1 MIGVRMEKELRA
13 LRIDRQFKDLIR
25 PLYKKEYYQL
35 EENIIAEG
43 CRDPIIIWN
52 GIIIDGHN
60 RYAICMRHNIPF
72 FVEEKVFT
80 CREEAIAWICAN
92 QLGRR
97 NICEETRRY
106 LIGKQ
111 YEAEKLVS
119 KIKNP
124 KGINQH
130 TEDNKSDAD
139 DHTARNYGRSRTASR
154 IAEENN
160 ISRAT
165 VEKYA
170 KYSRAV
176 DRIAEHDPSVVR
188 NIISGQYKI
197 SQENI
202 VALSKLSPCEIR
214 EVTREIK
221 TMQTPVVH
229 YNKTRDLFHGSSDLS
244 RDGTAP
250 TIKDMPAFDPD
261 ADINVLSL
269 TVPSW
274 TSSID
279 RVLTKTDLTIVSLDA
294 KHKLLIE
301 LNLLVKKTKEMITA
315 IEVT

>member
-1 MIGVRMEKELRA
+1 MEKEIRVLT
-13 LRIDRQFKDLIR
+13 IDQQFKDLIR
-25 PLYKKEYYQL
+25 PLYKKEYLQL
-35 EENIIAEG
+35 EDNIIADG

-60 RYAICMRHNIPF
+60 RYAICMKHKIPF
-72 FVEEKVFT
+72 FVEEKAFT

-97 NICEETRRY
+97 NICEEARRY

-130 TEDNKSDAD
+130 SEDSRPDTD
-139 DHTARNYGRSRTASR
+139 GHTAKYYRRSRTASR
-154 IAEENN
+154 IAQENN
-160 ISRAT
+160 ISRGT

-170 KYSRAV
+170 IYSRAV

-188 NIISGQYKI
+188 RILTGQYKI
-197 SQENI
+197 SHDNI
-202 VALSKLSPCEIR
+202 VAISRLSPSEIR

-221 TMQTPVVH
+221 TMQTPVGH
-229 YNKTRDLFHGSSDLS
+229 YNRIRDVLHTSSDS
-244 RDGTAP
+244 SHDDTAP

-279 RVLTKTDLTIVSLDA
+279 RVLTKTDLASVSLDA
-294 KHKLLIE
+294 RHRLLSE
-301 LNLLVKKTKEMITA
+301 LNLLIQKTKEMITA